1 MSQETV
7 SRFISYMTTAMSSCS
22 LYSEMHPLVEE
33 FSEKALQLVKEL
45 HQDDAFSLLI
55 FDNSLIFDNVPLT
68 VKGMHISSFL
78 KTLKKKKIEKI
89 VFRKGLEVEEFKKF
103 IIAMASRG
111 IVSSSPH
118 LSVGIVEVKLKAP
131 ETDVTSLV
139 SDGISKFQGVCQ
151 EISKFKTLDMIGLD
165 DAVLSFI
172 STLKKESN
180 VLRIVSPVKSCSDYT
195 YVHAANVS
203 VLTMFQAES
212 LGLKGEILHDIG
224 LAGLLHD
231 VGKMFVASAV
241 LEKQTRLNDEEW
253 ADMKRHP
260 LYGAMY
266 LSKLPDVPSLTIIA
280 AFEHH
285 MRFDGSGY
293 PETRRCS
300 RKQHIVSQM
309 VAIADVF
316 DALRTERPYRRA
328 LDLQATSRL
337 MKEGAGKEFN
347 PLLVDSFLSSLENI
361 SKKIM
366 LQPTT

>member
-1 MSQETV
+1 MSQEIV
-7 SRFISYMTTAMSSCS
+7 SKFISHMTTAMSSCS
-22 LYSEMHPLVEE
+22 LYSEMHPLFEE

-45 HQDDAFSLLI
+45 YQDDAFSLLT
-55 FDNSLIFDNVPLT
+55 FDNSLIFNNVPLAA
-68 VKGMHISSFL
+68 KGMHVSSFL
-78 KTLKKKKIEKI
+78 KTLKKKKIEKV
-89 VFRKGLEVEEFKKF
+89 VFRKGLEVDEFKKF
-103 IIAMASRG
+103 IIGMASRG
-111 IVSSSPH
+111 TVSSGPH

-131 ETDVTSLV
+131 ESDVMSLV

-151 EISKFKTLDMIGLD
+151 EISKFRTLDIIGLD

-212 LGLKGEILHDIG
+212 LGLKGELLHDIG

-231 VGKMFVASAV
+231 VGKMFVSSAV
-241 LEKQTRLNDEEW
+241 LEKQARLSEDEW
-253 ADMKRHP
+253 AEMKKHP
-260 LYGAMY
+260 VHGAMY
-266 LSKLPDVPSLTIIA
+266 LSKLPDVPPLTIIA

-293 PETRRCS
+293 PGTSRCGK
-300 RKQHIVSQM
+300 KQHIVSQM

-316 DALRTERPYRRA
+316 DALRTERPYRKA
-328 LDLQATSRL
+328 LDVRATTRL
-337 MKEGAGKEFN
+337 IKEGAGKEFN
-347 PLLVDSFLSSLENI
+347 PALVDSFLSSLEQVTEK
-361 SKKIM
+361 S
-366 LQPTT
+366 QYCPG